1 MLETKERQ
9 LASSFSNMLLG
20 VCLLENRLQLSL
32 MRYFRTRSLASTLTP
47 RVFASK
53 QAKASAILA
62 SENSTLHK
70 RAILPKFTEYLTH
83 ALNSFYQAVFSAP
96 AKTDW
101 ERD

>member
-1 MLETKERQ
+1 M
-9 LASSFSNMLLG
+9 
-20 VCLLENRLQLSL
+20 
-32 MRYFRTRSLASTLTP
+32 
-47 RVFASK
+47 FASK
-53 QAKASAILA
+53 QAKASTILA

-101 ERD
+101 ERGYIIGGIYKLMAVPIIYMEICNWTILSSANIYKY

>member
-1 MLETKERQ
+1 M
-9 LASSFSNMLLG
+9 
-20 VCLLENRLQLSL
+20 
-32 MRYFRTRSLASTLTP
+32 LTP

-53 QAKASAILA
+53 QAKASA

-101 ERD
+101 ERDYVGPKD